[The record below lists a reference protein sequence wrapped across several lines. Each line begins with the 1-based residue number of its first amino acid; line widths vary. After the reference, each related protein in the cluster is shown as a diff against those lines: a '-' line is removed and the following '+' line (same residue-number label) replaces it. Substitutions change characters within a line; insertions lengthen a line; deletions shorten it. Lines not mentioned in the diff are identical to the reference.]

1 MGTTSVRPA
10 RAAGA
15 LFLMVSSVMAVACVS
30 PGPTEP
36 ENKKGAPAA
45 PTPEPPRAAFTVDP
59 AAHYNLIA
67 VGAHKCVQPAGQSN
81 ATGMRMQIATCD
93 GSKAQQ
99 FRLQSMPGNYVA
111 IVNMLSDLCID
122 VAGASAENG
131 ADVVQY
137 ACHSSPNQQWVLAD
151 APEGNLRLVARH
163 SGRSLDVQGATSAE
177 GTGLIQWPWS
187 GDANQRFKL
196 AVAKDAPD
204 AGAVAVAGKDG
215 GAAVAA
221 KGKEKDKGGAKK
233 KKPAAPK

>member
-1 MGTTSVRPA
+1 METTSVRPA
-10 RAAGA
+10 RAAGV
-15 LFLMVSSVMAVACVS
+15 FMVLSMLAVACVS

-36 ENKKGAPAA
+36 ENKSAPAA
-45 PTPEPPRAAFTVDP
+45 PTPEPPRSAFTVDP
-59 AAHYNLIA
+59 AARYNLIA
-67 VGAHKCVQPAGQSN
+67 VGAAGKCVQPAGQSN
-81 ATGMRMQIATCD
+81 ASGMRLQISGCD

-111 IVNMLSDLCID
+111 IVNVMSDLCVD
-122 VAGASAENG
+122 VAGASGDNG
-131 ADVVQY
+131 ANVVQY

-163 SGRSLDVQGATSAE
+163 SGRSLDVQGAVSTD

-196 AVAKDAPD
+196 AVVKDLPD
-204 AGAVAVAGKDG
+204 AGAVASGKDGG

-221 KGKEKDKGGAKK
+221 KGKEKAGSKK